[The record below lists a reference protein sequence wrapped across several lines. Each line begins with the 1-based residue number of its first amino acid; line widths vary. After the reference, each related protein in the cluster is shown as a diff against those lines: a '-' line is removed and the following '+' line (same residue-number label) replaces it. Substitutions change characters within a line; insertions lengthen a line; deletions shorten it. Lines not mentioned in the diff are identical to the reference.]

1 MPETRPQRDAAAAGC
16 GMLAAWG
23 IPHPQPHL
31 LEVDVDAASLSACVP
46 HLNNVEILRL
56 VDRGAESHLDR
67 LGHTRAAMAA
77 RGVMWFVVRHEI
89 DYLAEAFGG
98 DRLLLATWIR
108 SHGRTTSVRATR
120 ILRPADGKVVAAA
133 ESRWVHVDLAT
144 RRPLRIPHDLLAALP
159 TEPEA
164 AAPAAR

>member
-1 MPETRPQRDAAAAGC
+1 MDDAPTPRPDAAS
-16 GMLAAWG
+16 LASWG
-23 IPHPQPHL
+23 VPHPAPHL
-31 LEVDVDAASLSACVP
+31 LEVEVDAASLSVCVP

-56 VDRGAESHLDR
+56 VDRAAESHLDG

-108 SHGRTTSVRATR
+108 RHGRSTSDRRTR
-120 ILRPADGKVVAAA
+120 IVRPADGAIVAAA

-144 RRPLRIPHDLLAALP
+144 RRPLRIPQDLRSALP
-159 TEPEA
+159 IETEGVGIPTA
-164 AAPAAR
+164 